1 MTIAIDDIQ
10 SVVNGYLRRY
20 PHERGRLS
28 NLLAALA
35 AGWSLAS
42 RRESRGH
49 VTCGA
54 LLIDP
59 HGRSLHV
66 RHKTL
71 GRWLL
76 PGGHLEDGDSSLLQA
91 ALRELRE
98 ETTIAPEQIEPIRDA
113 APIDI
118 DVHAIPAN
126 GAKGEPEHWHA
137 DFVYAFRVTTAEVVL
152 DLDEVTDFAWL
163 RRPAIA
169 SVASKLEPIVRSR

>member
-1 MTIAIDDIQ
+1 VTIALDDIQ
-10 SVVNGYLRRY
+10 TVVNEYLRRY
-20 PHERGRLS
+20 SDERGRLS

-49 VTCGA
+49 VTCGSI
-54 LLIDP
+54 LVDP
-59 HGRSLHV
+59 DGRSLHV

-76 PGGHLEDGDSSLLQA
+76 PGGHLEDSDSSLLHA

-98 ETTIAPEQIEPIRDA
+98 ETAIAQEQLEPIQDG
-113 APIDI
+113 PIDI

-126 GAKGEPEHWHA
+126 SARGEAEHWHA
-137 DFVYAFRVTTAEVVL
+137 DFVYAFRVTTADVVL
-152 DLDEVTDFAWL
+152 DLSEVTDFAWL
-163 RRPAIA
+163 ERPAI
-169 SVASKLEPIVRSR
+169 SNVASKLEPIVRSR